1 MDNIW
6 AVILAAGA
14 STRMKTQKLLLP
26 YRGKSIIETVVHA
39 ARSLVHDNIVVVLG
53 SHHEQIRKQIG
64 METLTYV
71 VNPDYMEG
79 MHTSVICG
87 FRAVPRDARA
97 VLVFLGDQP
106 HVPENVARILAEA
119 WHNHQKGIFIPVFE
133 GRRGHPV
140 LFDIGYLPDIENLD
154 PAQGLRSVISNNKS
168 DIFEVECQ
176 TPEILTDVDTPVD
189 YELIIKQQTNIQHD
203 EGEN

>member
-26 YRGKSIIETVVHA
+26 YQGKTVIEAVVQN

-53 SHHEQIRKQIG
+53 SHHEEIQRQINIDS
-64 METLTYV
+64 LIYV
-71 VNPDYMEG
+71 VNNHFMDG

-87 FRAVPRDARA
+87 FGAVPGDARA
-97 VLVFLGDQP
+97 ILVFLGDQP
-106 HVPENVARILAEA
+106 HIPSVVARNLIEA
-119 WHNHQKGIFIPVFE
+119 WERNNKGIVIPVYG

-140 LFDIGYLPDIENLD
+140 LFSSRYLPGMENLD
-154 PAQGLRSVISNNKS
+154 PETGLRSVISKNEE
-168 DIFEVECQ
+168 DILEVECNI
-176 TPEILTDVDTPVD
+176 PEILTDMDTPDD
-189 YELIIKQQTNIQHD
+189 YARLKLKTD
-203 EGEN
+203 